1 MVGWPALV
9 SEVAWLEAS
18 AFTVFGLPA
27 VTWAVLTAGAIGIRT
42 AGAIGIR
49 TVTTVELQVQS
60 PSGPVRTMILAALLG
75 GVGAVYLVVAEGWS
89 ALWVTIS

>member
-27 VTWAVLTAGAIGIRT
+27 VTWAVLT